1 MVVGPN
7 LPMPSLSP
15 SSQTT
20 LLPQPKGVFRP
31 LPVHRDGSQ
40 SKAASIHGEVDEE
53 VDSLADEGAEDPA
66 LKGVDGGLER
76 HAEDNEEE
84 VSQAEVQDEEV
95 GSVVAHL
102 PIAQQHCQHQ
112 AIAHCAQEED
122 EGEDDG
128 DNDAGRAEL
137 VAVGGV
143 PVPSQ
148 ACEVLVLRHSVLW

>member
-1 MVVGPN
+1 MTFPCPHSTHVLLAVV
-7 LPMPSLSP
+7 
-15 SSQTT
+15 
-20 LLPQPKGVFRP
+20 LPQPWGIVRL

-40 SKAASIHGEVDEE
+40 CEAAGVHGEVDEK

-84 VSQAEVQDEEV
+84 VSQAEVEDEEV
-95 GSVVAHL
+95 GGVVAHL

-112 AIAHCAQEED
+112 AVANCAQEED
-122 EGEDDG
+122 EGEDHG
-128 DNDAGRAEL
+128 DNDTSRAEL
-137 VAVGGV
+137 VTVRGI

-148 ACEVLVLRHSVLW
+148 AGEVLVLHHSAPC